1 MSETCESQMVV
12 DETKSGIRGSDSKQ
26 KIKHKS
32 VTEIKE
38 KSIEKVKKEILEL
51 LEGKKKL
58 VEDLVS
64 ALELQEEKKK
74 KLTEDLV
81 SALKLQEGNKMLI
94 GELASAVEE
103 KCKKS
108 WGQKEPY
115 WPSYFDKAIMDLY
128 DENKI
133 KLSDLGKYATKV

>member
-38 KSIEKVKKEILEL
+38 KSIEKVKKEILDL
-51 LEGKKKL
+51 LEGKKKKL

-64 ALELQEEKKK
+64 ALELQEEKK
-74 KLTEDLV
+74 
-81 SALKLQEGNKMLI
+81 MLI
-94 GELASAVEE
+94 RELASAVEE

>member
-1 MSETCESQMVV
+1 MNKRNKSQ
-12 DETKSGIRGSDSKQ
+12 KSKNV
-26 KIKHKS
+26 S

-38 KSIEKVKKEILEL
+38 KSIEKVKKEILDL
-51 LEGKKKL
+51 LEGKKKKL

-64 ALELQEEKKK
+64 ALELQEEKK
-74 KLTEDLV
+74 
-81 SALKLQEGNKMLI
+81 MLI
-94 GELASAVEE
+94 RELASAVEE

>member
-1 MSETCESQMVV
+1 MNKRNKSQ
-12 DETKSGIRGSDSKQ
+12 KSKNV
-26 KIKHKS
+26 S

-38 KSIEKVKKEILEL
+38 KSIEKVKKEILDL
-51 LEGKKKL
+51 LEGKKKKL

-74 KLTEDLV
+74 KLVEDLV
-81 SALKLQEGNKMLI
+81 SALELQEEKKMLI
-94 GELASAVEE
+94 RELAFAVEE